1 MHRHRQQQSQGIHY
15 DVAFSPFHLLAC
27 VVPSG
32 PLFSAVFTDWLSMM
46 AAPSAS
52 SGGCGLA
59 ALSLPQHGMQRVV
72 DSLPGSIPAPSTE
85 VMECGAPRRQVV
97 GEHPPRAAGAQQVAY
112 GVDDLAPRILD
123 RPPSRFGWRQQRFQK
138 LPLPVADI
146 ASISRSSMP
155 PHYNQLPG
163 SCLRTTI
170 PVTPFLDTLL
180 AAAPPHGFPC
190 SRHHSVF

>member
-1 MHRHRQQQSQGIHY
+1 M
-15 DVAFSPFHLLAC
+15 HLLAC

-32 PLFSAVFTDWLSMM
+32 PPFSAVFTDWLSMM

-72 DSLPGSIPAPSTE
+72 GSLPGSIPAPSTE
-85 VMECGAPRRQVV
+85 IMECSAPRRQVV
-97 GEHPPRAAGAQQVAY
+97 GEHPPRAAGAQHEAD

-146 ASISRSSMP
+146 ASISRSFHASTLQP
-155 PHYNQLPG
+155 TPRFLPSYHYPSYTLFRHP
-163 SCLRTTI
+163 LRVGPALTS
-170 PVTPFLDTLL
+170 TPASRMHFR
-180 AAAPPHGFPC
+180 C
-190 SRHHSVF
+190 SRRINAQDAMIVTRTM